1 MSEEIEYCYMMTAS
15 EATQNF
21 RKLVC
26 EFYDPDGENGNVYFS
41 RQSRVPSHPNPLIL
55 ITPGNVKRDRCATP
69 HDFGGIT
76 VASRWSS
83 ILFTLDLFTDGEKI
97 TDEDT
102 GAVLEHEDTAV
113 NDLLNFLDFLDS
125 DKCLALLNKL
135 NAAANI
141 ESDVQNMTGIVRDS
155 NYRYRARADVRFYFT
170 DPMIGASGIAAMSSI
185 VWPTE
190 DGKAPEPTESVSAG
204 KTDAEK
210 AEDKA
215 AVEPK
220 YEADSSE
227 GGSEE
232 LVKVETGYFT
242 EVELT
247 EETEDE

>member
-1 MSEEIEYCYMMTAS
+1 MSEGIEFCYMMTAG

-26 EFYDPDGENGNVYFS
+26 TFYDPDGEKGNVYFS

-55 ITPGNVKRDRCATP
+55 ITPGNVRRDRCATP

-83 ILFTLDLFTDGEKI
+83 ILFTIDLFTDGEEI
-97 TDEDT
+97 RDEKT

-113 NDLLNFLDFLDS
+113 NDLLNFIDFLDS

-135 NAAANI
+135 NAAINI
-141 ESDVQNMTGIVRDS
+141 EGDVQNMTEIVRDS
-155 NYRYRARADVRFYFT
+155 NYRFRARVDARFYFT
-170 DPMIGASGIAAMSSI
+170 DPMIGVSGIAAMSSI
-185 VWPTE
+185 VWSTE
-190 DGKAPEPTESVSAG
+190 DGKPPEPTESVSSG

-210 AEDKA
+210 AEDEA
-215 AVEPK
+215 EVEPK
-220 YEADSSE
+220 YEADSSG

-232 LVKVETGYFT
+232 LVKEETSYFT
-242 EVELT
+242 EAEI
-247 EETEDE
+247 TEDKQT